1 MQGEVWRAV
10 LLPFVG
16 TVLGAADVF
25 LLKKDIGATLRR
37 ALSGFAAGVMTA
49 ASVWSLLI
57 PAIEQSSGMKKL
69 SFLPAA
75 CGLAIGFCF
84 LLLLDKIAQSLHVK
98 ENKSHEL
105 NGDLKRNSMLFLAVT
120 LHNLPEGMA
129 VGAAVAGFLSENS
142 GITVSDV
149 FAISVGI
156 AIQNFP
162 EGAVISMP
170 LCGGGAKKTKAF
182 LCGAL
187 SGIVEP
193 IGALV
198 TILAAELV
206 VPALPYFLSF
216 AAGAMLCVVVG
227 DLIPDFSCAGDKRGS
242 VFFAVGF
249 SVMMILDVALG

>member
-10 LLPFVG
+10 LLPFAG

-25 LLKKDIGATLRR
+25 LLKKDIGAPLRR

-69 SFLPAA
+69 AFLPAA
-75 CGLAIGFCF
+75 CGLAIGFGF

-149 FAISVGI
+149 FAISIGI

-170 LCGGGAKKTKAF
+170 LCGDGTKKTKAF
-182 LCGAL
+182 FCGVLSGVVEPVGAL
-187 SGIVEP
+187 I
-193 IGALV
+193 
-198 TILAAELV
+198 TILAAELI

-216 AAGAMLCVVVG
+216 AAGAMLCVVVE
-227 DLIPDFSCAGDKRGS
+227 DLVPDFSCAGEKVGTI
-242 VFFAVGF
+242 FFAVGF
-249 SVMMILDVALG
+249 SLMMSLDLLFS